1 MLNFVITL
9 KDILNKDLVI
19 TEINNEKIDG
29 MGKVSYDNDN
39 NLILT
44 IHHPNQPIQ
53 NYDVKKFDIIAKIAK
68 HAMGQPEIY
77 IHFSKVSNYS
87 AGWRQMQN
95 GYWLID
101 KFICK
106 DIIATTSDNFI
117 LKNKEVQLYIKNLD
131 EFIRTP
137 DQVLNY
143 CPDKWREGIKP
154 IEIGEIKQDIKLS
167 FCFNATSDNFGYHF
181 YGRIENII
189 PYVKIEF
196 QQEQNLEDIFEI
208 INDFLVLYS
217 LLTGKDESLDA
228 ITFPR
233 EYLCQQFLLTDR
245 WNMNLNSE
253 MTKYSVFNKHSLFP
267 LFRDICSQW
276 SKNCSNFHESIPI
289 SNDIF
294 QNFFNH
300 KNIKNYKLFFATR
313 KMDKYQKFT
322 TLYTCFEVLIR
333 ASKIIKN
340 EMKRKTKKE
349 REKWSTGAQIDY
361 FMENYQDI
369 KDFLNFIDK
378 RILIGKYIQKI
389 KQNRNNIM
397 HGDLYKI
404 QQDEIFI
411 CSLILE
417 LIVYFLLMKDLG
429 IDAEL
434 LKNRSYVDFNIIKN
448 LITERQESE

>member
-106 DIIATTSDNFI
+106 DIIATTSGRFT
-117 LKNKEVQLYIKNLD
+117 LKNKEVRLYIKNLD

-137 DQVLNY
+137 DQLLNY
-143 CPDKWREGIKP
+143 DPSKWRDGIKP
-154 IEIGEIKQDIKLS
+154 IEIGEVKSGIKIS
-167 FCFNATSDNFGYHF
+167 FCFVATSDVFGYYH

-196 QQEQNLEDIFEI
+196 QDEQNMEYIFEV

-217 LLTGKDESLDA
+217 SLTAKDESFDA
-228 ITFPR
+228 ITFPL
-233 EYLCQQFLLTDR
+233 EYSCQQFLLTDR
-245 WNMNLNSE
+245 WSMNLNSE
-253 MTKYSVFNKHSLFP
+253 MTKYSIFNEHSLFP
-267 LFRDICSQW
+267 LLRDISSQW
-276 SKNCSNFHESIPI
+276 SGNFEEQKEPI
-289 SNDIF
+289 SNEIF
-294 QNFFNH
+294 QNFFIH
-300 KNIKNYKLFFATR
+300 KNIENYKLFFATR

-322 TLYTCFEVLIR
+322 TLYTCLEVVIR

-340 EMKRKTKKE
+340 EMKRKTK
-349 REKWSTGAQIDY
+349 
-361 FMENYQDI
+361 
-369 KDFLNFIDK
+369 
-378 RILIGKYIQKI
+378 
-389 KQNRNNIM
+389 
-397 HGDLYKI
+397 
-404 QQDEIFI
+404 
-411 CSLILE
+411 
-417 LIVYFLLMKDLG
+417 
-429 IDAEL
+429 
-434 LKNRSYVDFNIIKN
+434 
-448 LITERQESE
+448 